1 MNSTSYYNQANKKDA
16 VIIDLEKKVSASE
29 KIIADSEHKINTLK
43 QQIIKTKSLYS
54 IKSKESSISSEQKK
68 IERERTKIVRYR
80 KDIVTRM
87 TEKSKLLQKGDKESI
102 RETTATIDKIK
113 KNQKSIEKKVDY
125 QAAQIEEIL
134 GLMKSRSEELA
145 PLRTTEYDFFIS
157 LASEDSEDIATPLYE
172 GLSKKCK
179 VWYDKNEL
187 TIGTNQRKAIDD
199 GLRSSKYGI
208 VILSP
213 SYLSKYWTQYELDSL
228 FVKESATISDIILP
242 IWHHVGID
250 DIRRYSY
257 NLANKTAFKDQEMS
271 IEDMVDNLLKLIQ

>member
-16 VIIDLEKKVSASE
+16 VIIDLEKKVSTSE
-29 KIIADSEHKINTLK
+29 KAIADSEHKINTLR
-43 QQIIKTKSLYS
+43 QQITKTKSSSS
-54 IKSKESSISSEQKK
+54 IKSKETSISSEQKK
-68 IERERTKIVRYR
+68 IERERAKIVRYR
-80 KDIVTRM
+80 KEITTRM
-87 TEKSKLLQKGDKESI
+87 AEKSKLQQKGDKESI

-113 KNQKSIEKKVDY
+113 KNQKSIEKKVDF

-134 GLMKSRSEELA
+134 SLMKSRSKELA

-157 LASEDSEDIATPLYE
+157 HASEDSDDIATPLYE
-172 GLSKKCK
+172 GLSKICK
-179 VWYDKNEL
+179 VWYDKKEL
-187 TIGTNQRKAIDD
+187 TIGTNQRKAIDE

-250 DIRRYSY
+250 DIRRYSL

-271 IEDMVDNLLKLIQ
+271 IEDMVENLLKLIQ